1 MEPEVKHAYN
11 LSFSTEKIGH
21 KFSNEGFVVAD
32 DIFNLLF
39 DRLDEAMMRK
49 RIDREFKGYAIKNTL
64 QMSIHAF
71 NISNIFNDK
80 GDDFSKKEYF
90 EPYDYAEESRE
101 PSPPIKDNCGRN
113 LTQIPATSLK
123 ARVRADLPEEKGKK
137 IAKKVIKNMKGTQNL
152 LTVRFRGFS
161 NDG

>member
-1 MEPEVKHAYN
+1 
-11 LSFSTEKIGH
+11 
-21 KFSNEGFVVAD
+21 
-32 DIFNLLF
+32 
-39 DRLDEAMMRK
+39 
-49 RIDREFKGYAIKNTL
+49 
-64 QMSIHAF
+64 MSIHAF

-80 GDDFSKKEYF
+80 GDDFSKKEDF

-113 LTQIPATSLK
+113 LTQVPATSLK
-123 ARVRADLPEEKGKK
+123 ARVRADLPEEKGRKST
-137 IAKKVIKNMKGTQNL
+137 KKVKNTKGAQNL